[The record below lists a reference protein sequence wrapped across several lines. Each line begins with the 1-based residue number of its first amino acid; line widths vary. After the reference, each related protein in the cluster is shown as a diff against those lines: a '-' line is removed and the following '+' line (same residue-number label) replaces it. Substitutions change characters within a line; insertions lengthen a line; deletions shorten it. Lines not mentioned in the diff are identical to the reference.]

1 MTWTLIAIGALIAWA
16 ICLANWVVACKRNR
30 ELTKKFEESVLSK
43 CKEDGEKFELK
54 LENRHLREDKTKL
67 QGELEREKAK
77 YQTDMMIA
85 EMKYIASVK
94 EQVKMAEKMEE
105 LVKKCEEQ
113 K

>member
-1 MTWTLIAIGALIAWA
+1 MTWKVIAIAALIGWFIA
-16 ICLANWVVACKRNR
+16 IINGVVACKSNR
-30 ELTKKFEESVLSK
+30 ALTKSLEERDL
-43 CKEDGEKFELK
+43 EKFENNRRKSEL
-54 LENRHLREDKTKL
+54 LIENRYLMEDKMKL